1 LGVLMFSNKGS
12 FFSRDELIGLFLLLE
27 YTERYDRA
35 VLQLWKERGWS
46 QFRWHPLNPVRSREQ
61 RWEKHDDDPRHLQN
75 SFFFFFLFFYRPG
88 PIRWKL

>member
-35 VLQLWKERGWS
+35 VLQLWKERG
-46 QFRWHPLNPVRSREQ
+46 
-61 RWEKHDDDPRHLQN
+61 
-75 SFFFFFLFFYRPG
+75 
-88 PIRWKL
+88 